1 MWQLARQPRWIAM
14 LVLAL
19 AIAGAFAA
27 LVQWQLSRSVESSP
41 NDGRATE
48 VAQKLVD
55 VAVPNSPVTTVAA
68 GQIVETTGSLVP
80 GDWVVL
86 SGRTNQGESGYW
98 VVGHLLVDN
107 AEFAGTADVTD
118 ASLAVAVG
126 WSATE
131 EGATSAVEELD
142 DQVAASGPVDIVGRY
157 LPTEA
162 PTEDDY
168 EDGEQNSA
176 SVAAL
181 VNQWDELP
189 GPVFGGYLVLNDAPA
204 GLDDID
210 SPVPSGE
217 VTLNWLNI
225 FYAIEWV
232 VFAGFAVFLWF
243 RLVRDAWERQEE
255 DREEAE
261 AAAEADR
268 ATHVN

>member
-1 MWQLARQPRWIAM
+1 MWQLARQPRWIAA

-27 LVQWQLSRSVESSP
+27 LGQWQLSRSVERSAT
-41 NDGRATE
+41 DGRETE
-48 VAQKLVD
+48 LVRQLAD
-55 VAVPNSPVTTVAA
+55 VAVPNSPVTSVAA
-68 GQIVETTGSLVP
+68 GQIVETTGTLVP

-86 SGRTNQGESGYW
+86 SGRINQGEAGYW
-98 VVGHLLVDN
+98 VVGHLLVDQ
-107 AEFAGTADVTD
+107 AQD
-118 ASLAVAVG
+118 AAPLSLAVALG

-131 EGATSAVEELD
+131 EGATSAVD
-142 DQVAASGPVDIVGRY
+142 DLEAVVDPAPIEITGRY

-168 EDGEQNSA
+168 EAGEQNSA
-176 SVAAL
+176 SVAAF
-181 VNQWDELP
+181 VNQWAELP
-189 GPVFGGYLVLNDAPA
+189 GAVYGGYLVSATAAP
-204 GLDDID
+204 GLDVID

-225 FYAIEWV
+225 FYAVEWV

-243 RLVRDAWERQEE
+243 RLVKDAWEREE
-255 DREEAE
+255 EEREEAE
-261 AAAEADR
+261 ATAEADR